1 MAAGLIKSGLMM
13 LCLLPVVADAQ
24 ELRDPT
30 RPAVEIGMPLAEG
43 QDSAAASS
51 GLQAI
56 FISPGRRAA
65 IINGKTVELG
75 AKYGEDKLVEV
86 NERGVVLQGKQGRQ
100 SLALFPGVQ
109 FKMKATP
116 SPQPNNND
124 LPQTKTKKMHKQQKK
139 NAPAAQA
146 TEHAEEEK

>member
-1 MAAGLIKSGLMM
+1 MAAGLIRVWPIM
-13 LCLLPVVADAQ
+13 LCALSAGVGAQ

-30 RPAVEIGMPLAEG
+30 RPAVEVGMPVAEG
-43 QDSAAASS
+43 QGSAAPSS
-51 GLQAI
+51 GLQSI

-75 AKYGEDKLVEV
+75 AKYGEDKLIEV

-109 FKMKATP
+109 FKIKATP
-116 SPQPNNND
+116 SPQQNNND
-124 LPQTKTKKMHKQQKK
+124 LPKTRKMHKQQKK
-139 NAPAAQA
+139 NEPAAQA
-146 TEHAEEEK
+146 TEPAEEEK